1 MGFGK
6 YAKKGLRKRY
16 VRKNRRGRRS
26 VRVSRIARDVMK
38 IKRALNSE
46 TKFITTDLG
55 SLTPTRTAPQILAL
69 DTPDT
74 QGVALN
80 QRVGSKVK
88 FCHLSGKIKF
98 VHQNFGNETANLT
111 LTMHIM
117 WLKNGSFA
125 ADLESAP
132 GPYILNPDVDGYYSP
147 LSYFNQSSYNSWIS
161 VYKYQCTMKDLQPP
175 SQSAYGLQTTPDAG
189 VNTETSLARQ
199 PQTQIRYLDIN
210 KSISVHTEW
219 ANLYNET
226 PGANTS
232 DVLRMRPYIFVY
244 TDAPSQST
252 PSGVQQPSGQIN
264 DRLFLQGSLR
274 LSYKDN

>member
-1 MGFGK
+1 MGFGR

-16 VRKNRRGRRS
+16 IRKNRKGKRS
-26 VRVSRIARDVMK
+26 VRVSRLARDVMS

-46 TKFITTDLG
+46 TKFITTDL
-55 SLTPTRTAPQILAL
+55 STMAPTRTTPQILAL

-80 QRVGSKVK
+80 QRVGAKVK
-88 FCHLSGKIKF
+88 FCHLSGKLKF

-111 LTMHIM
+111 LTMHIL
-117 WLKNGSFA
+117 WLKNGLFA
-125 ADLESAP
+125 SDLESAP
-132 GPYILNPDVDGYYSP
+132 GQYILNPDIDGNYTP
-147 LSYFNQSSYNSWIS
+147 LSYFDQQSYNSWVS

-175 SQSAYGLQTTPDAG
+175 AQSAYGLQSTPDAG

-199 PQTQIRYLDIN
+199 PQTQVRYLEIN
-210 KSISVHTEW
+210 KSISIHTEW

-226 PGANTS
+226 PGVTTS
-232 DVLRMRPYIFVY
+232 DITRMKPYIFVY
-244 TDAPSQST
+244 TDAPSQSV
-252 PSGVQQPSGQIN
+252 PSGVTQPSGQIP

-274 LSYKDN
+274 LGYKDN